1 MDSRQLKPLFH
12 HFTVSFYPTTV
23 IHYLLDITRCKTN
36 IHHQVSPTIE
46 GLARYPWDVWHIF
59 IFAGQLGCWQC
70 TGWCSSVHSVGLS
83 ASRPWKPLR
92 TIENDVLISGRPRDR
107 YSQKGWGCF
116 HKRNLSFRM
125 WTFFKLVTALLDDKT
140 HFHRQTI
147 WKTEDWTI
155 QTDQWCFLYI

>member
-1 MDSRQLKPLFH
+1 MHFNCIFKVWWSILMDSRQLKPLFH
-12 HFTVSFYPTTV
+12 HFTVSFYPITV

-92 TIENDVLISGRPRDR
+92 TIEKWHFNIWPPKGPLFTKGLRLFPQNKFVISNVNVLQIGHNIIVR
-107 YSQKGWGCF
+107 Q
-116 HKRNLSFRM
+116 NTLS
-125 WTFFKLVTALLDDKT
+125 
-140 HFHRQTI
+140 
-147 WKTEDWTI
+147 
-155 QTDQWCFLYI
+155 